1 MDGLKPRWMALPE
14 PAPLAMPAQSLS
26 AAQPRPAPPASSPP
40 GMAGRRFAVLG
51 GAVALT
57 AFATWQ
63 MALVLDIARPTAL
76 QIATL
81 ALFVVL
87 FAWVALSF
95 TSAMAGLWAMR
106 SGGVDRLGVMA
117 GPMPVP
123 ATRTALL
130 MPVYNEPPHRVMA
143 GLRAMHE
150 SLSALGAME
159 HFDIFILSD
168 TTDPDAWV
176 AEEAAFLELR
186 RLTGDEQRIFY
197 RRRTANTE
205 RKAGNIAEWV
215 TRFGDAYPQFLIL
228 DADSLMEGEALVRLA
243 AAMERHPDVG
253 LIQTLPVIVQGRSL
267 LARMQQFAGR
277 LYGPVIAQGIAWWHG
292 AEGNYWGHNAMIRT
306 RAFAGHAGLP
316 HLKGRAPF
324 GGMIMSHDFVEAAL
338 LRRAGWAV
346 HMVPGLRGSYEETPP
361 SLPDQAVRDRR
372 WCQGNLQHAAV
383 LPARGL
389 HPISRLHLLSGIGS
403 YLTAPLWALFLLVGV
418 ASALEARYRQLN
430 YFPNGRSLFPEWP
443 VVDPIRAMWLF
454 IGTMALLFLPKLLA
468 IRSLRQAGGMLLES
482 VVAALLAP
490 VTMLSQSMD
499 VLSILSGRDGG
510 WRPQRRDDG
519 HLPWRDLWRLYWPH
533 TLAGAVFGVASWLVS
548 PWLAAWTT
556 PVTLGLLLAV
566 PLAGL
571 TARDASGLRVLDI
584 EEDVAPPALL
594 RRAAE
599 LRAAPEPPEMDA
611 VRRLA
616 DDPALLQA
624 HRAMLPPPRRRGA
637 PPDVPLLT
645 GMLKAGEAECLRSAA
660 LSRAEKAALLASAE
674 GLDELMALTSRPA

>member
-1 MDGLKPRWMALPE
+1 MDGVTPAWRALPE

-26 AAQPRPAPPASSPP
+26 QAPARRARPASSPS

-63 MALVLDIARPTAL
+63 MGLVLDIARPTAL

-81 ALFVVL
+81 VLFVVL

-106 SGGVDRLGVMA
+106 RGGVDRLGVMA
-117 GPMPVP
+117 GPLP
-123 ATRTALL
+123 ALSTRTALL

-143 GLRAMHE
+143 GLRAMYE

-186 RLTGDEQRIFY
+186 RVTGGERHIFY
-197 RRRTANTE
+197 RRRPANTE

-215 TRFGDAYPQFLIL
+215 TRFGAAYPQFLIL
-228 DADSLMEGEALVRLA
+228 DADSLMEGEALVRLV

-292 AEGNYWGHNAMIRT
+292 ADGNYWGHNAMIRT
-306 RAFAGHAGLP
+306 RAFAEHAGLP

-403 YLTAPLWALFLLVGV
+403 YLTAPLWALFLLLGV
-418 ASALEARYRQLN
+418 ASALEARFRQLN

-468 IRSLRQAGGMLLES
+468 IRSLRQAGGVLLES
-482 VVAALLAP
+482 LVAALLAP

-499 VLSILSGRDGG
+499 VISILSGRDGG

-584 EEDVAPPALL
+584 EEDVAPPTLL

-616 DDPALLQA
+616 DDPALLRA

-645 GMLKAGEAECLRSAA
+645 GMLKAREAECLRTAA
-660 LSRAEKAALLASAE
+660 LSRPEKAALLANAE
-674 GLDELMALTSRPA
+674 GLEELLELASRPG

>member
-1 MDGLKPRWMALPE
+1 MDGVKRPWRALPE

-26 AAQPRPAPPASSPP
+26 VAPPRPASPASSPS

-63 MALVLDIARPTAL
+63 MGLVLDIARPTAL
-76 QIATL
+76 QIITL
-81 ALFVVL
+81 GLFVVL

-117 GPMPVP
+117 GPLP
-123 ATRTALL
+123 ALRTRTALL

-150 SLSALGAME
+150 SLAALGALD

-186 RLTGDEQRIFY
+186 RATGDDGNIFY
-197 RRRTANTE
+197 RRRPANTE

-215 TRFGDAYPQFLIL
+215 TRFGGAFPQFLIL
-228 DADSLMEGEALVRLA
+228 DADSLMEGEALIRLA

-306 RAFAGHAGLP
+306 RAFAEHAGLP

-346 HMVPGLRGSYEETPP
+346 HMVPGLGGSYEETPP

-482 VVAALLAP
+482 LVAALLAP

-499 VLSILSGRDGG
+499 VISILSGRDGG

-566 PLAGL
+566 PLAAL
-571 TARDASGLRVLDI
+571 TARDASGVRVLDI

-599 LRAAPEPPEMDA
+599 LRAAPEPAELDG

-616 DDPALLQA
+616 EDPALLQA

-645 GMLKAGEAECLRSAA
+645 GLLKAREAECLRSAA

-674 GLDELMALTSRPA
+674 GLDELMELTNRPA